1 MPGLSAQTL
10 GRDVGVSPTIPYVT
24 RTKKTYVALVAI
36 STGSLALTG
45 CGHPVQRALEGRWF
59 GESVENFDPSDLAT
73 ATGWARGASLEFS
86 GSSLT
91 VAIPAEDPRKGRY
104 DVESAHD
111 GDVILAIRDTKG
123 SVTRTRFTLD
133 GDHFLK
139 WHVDDRRSVV
149 LRRE

>member
-1 MPGLSAQTL
+1 MTRTTNIHLVLTALSAL
-10 GRDVGVSPTIPYVT
+10 SLS
-24 RTKKTYVALVAI
+24 LV
-36 STGSLALTG
+36 G
-45 CGHPVQRALEGRWF
+45 CGHPIQRALEGRWF
-59 GESVENFDPSDLAT
+59 GESVENFDAVDLAA

-104 DVESAHD
+104 EVESAHD
-111 GDVILAIRDTKG
+111 GDVILAIRDPKG
-123 SVTRTRFTLD
+123 AVTRTRFTLD

-149 LRRE
+149 MRREQ

>member
-1 MPGLSAQTL
+1 M
-10 GRDVGVSPTIPYVT
+10 T
-24 RTKKTYVALVAI
+24 RTTKTHVHAVAVL
-36 STGSLALTG
+36 GLCLALPG
-45 CGHPVQRALEGRWF
+45 CGHPIQRALEGRWF
-59 GESVENFDPSDLAT
+59 GESVENFEPADLAA

-111 GDVILAIRDTKG
+111 GDLVLAIRDTKG
-123 SVTRTRFTLD
+123 AVTRTRFTLD

-149 LRRE
+149 MRREQ

>member
-1 MPGLSAQTL
+1 M
-10 GRDVGVSPTIPYVT
+10 I
-24 RTKKTYVALVAI
+24 RTTSFTALLVIA
-36 STGSLALTG
+36 TVSLAG
-45 CGHPVQRALEGRWF
+45 CGHPVQRALDGRWF
-59 GESVENFDPSDLAT
+59 GESVENFEPSDLAA
-73 ATGWARGASLEFS
+73 ATGWARGTSLEFS

-104 DVESAHD
+104 NVESAHD
-111 GDVILAIRDTKG
+111 GDVVLAIRDTKG

-149 LRRE
+149 MRREQ

>member
-1 MPGLSAQTL
+1 MTRKTNTQAVLAAASA
-10 GRDVGVSPTIPYVT
+10 
-24 RTKKTYVALVAI
+24 AC
-36 STGSLALTG
+36 LALAG

-59 GESVENFDPSDLAT
+59 GESVENFDPSDLAA

-111 GDVILAIRDTKG
+111 GDVVLAIRDMKG
-123 SVTRTRFTLD
+123 AVTRTRFTLD

-149 LRRE
+149 MRRE

>member
-1 MPGLSAQTL
+1 
-10 GRDVGVSPTIPYVT
+10 VT
-24 RTKKTYVALVAI
+24 RTTKTYAI
-36 STGSLALTG
+36 LMAVSTASLAVIG
-45 CGHPVQRALEGRWF
+45 CGHPIQRALEGRWF
-59 GESVENFDPSDLAT
+59 GESVENFEPSDLAA
-73 ATGWARGASLEFS
+73 ATGWARGTSLEFS

-104 DVESAHD
+104 NVDSAHD
-111 GDVILAIRDTKG
+111 GDVVLAIRDTKG

-149 LRRE
+149 MRREQ

>member
-1 MPGLSAQTL
+1 
-10 GRDVGVSPTIPYVT
+10 VT
-24 RTKKTYVALVAI
+24 RTTKHLAVLTAI
-36 STGSLALTG
+36 SAASLALAG
-45 CGHPVQRALEGRWF
+45 CGHPIQRALEGRWF
-59 GESVENFDPSDLAT
+59 GESVENFEQADLAA

-86 GSSLT
+86 GSSVT

-111 GDVILAIRDTKG
+111 GDVVLAIRDTKG
-123 SVTRTRFTLD
+123 SVSRTRFTLD

-149 LRRE
+149 MRREQ